1 LIVLYKHGHH
11 GHFYKPFFVS
21 ISIYFTTYFI
31 FSHILCI
38 VLIDFRLPTFLTMGY
53 TTEFGGFFTIT
64 PPLEG
69 APAALL
75 QGLCNTRRMARD
87 ADSKYGVEGEYYV
100 EEEDKED
107 GAKILDNNR
116 PPRTQPALNCD
127 WELSED
133 GAQLQWSGSEKF
145 YGYTE
150 WLRYFITRVFPEGT
164 VLNGE
169 VSFAG
174 EDEQDKGVIQL
185 VNNRISV
192 TRSWQQQLVKQ
203 TFSREQCKSFQPQ
216 KFEAEYCE
224 EYCEE
229 FEAEY
234 ARTNSSLIACRDEL
248 FQSALPLIITS
259 LQHYCDHHDLALA
272 LPLPVDYYISF
283 IVDVAAEHHRLG
295 TLPER
300 ALWIT
305 SKNGDVTQAVYF
317 SVLLNP
323 NLSAGEVKTVLSAYD
338 KFFGLTGGR
347 QPEVSKFRKY
357 WGPGGPSSKLARCPW
372 LSSMYTANWTYLWIE
387 F

>member
-1 LIVLYKHGHH
+1 MPRLTIPCVDR
-11 GHFYKPFFVS
+11 FQVAN
-21 ISIYFTTYFI
+21 
-31 FSHILCI
+31 
-38 VLIDFRLPTFLTMGY
+38 VLPTFLTMGY
-53 TTEFGGFFTIT
+53 TTEFEGFFTIT

-75 QGLCNTRRMARD
+75 RGLCNTRRMARD

-100 EEEDKED
+100 EEEDKDD
-107 GAKILDNNR
+107 GAKILDEDR
-116 PPRTQPALNCD
+116 PPCTQPALNCN

-133 GAQLQWSGSEKF
+133 GAELQWSGMEKF

-192 TRSWQQQLVKQ
+192 TQSWQQQLVKQ
-203 TFSREQCKSFQPQ
+203 TFSREQCMSFQPQ
-216 KFEAEYCE
+216 VSTF

-248 FQSALPLIITS
+248 FQSALPLIISS
-259 LQHYCDHHDLALA
+259 LQHYREHHDLTLA

-283 IVDVAAEHHRLG
+283 IVDVAAEHHQLE
-295 TLPER
+295 TLPKR
-300 ALWIT
+300 ILWIT
-305 SKNGDVTQAVYF
+305 SKNGDMMQVVYF

-323 NLSAGEVKTVLSAYD
+323 NFSTSKVKAILSTYD
-338 KFFGLTGGR
+338 KFFDLAGG
-347 QPEVSKFRKY
+347 
-357 WGPGGPSSKLARCPW
+357 
-372 LSSMYTANWTYLWIE
+372 
-387 F
+387 